1 MHSLGF
7 QAQYKGR
14 LFALGVLLSATFVAC
29 ESSKQYFVPSV
40 FASVPI
46 PYETRFLATENPIS
60 ESNKWINGQ
69 SIGLDWANVQT
80 KDGLA
85 FSTESG
91 KGEYRDATAILA
103 GVWKP
108 DQAAQAVV
116 HTVHQDSKLF
126 EEVELRL
133 RTVVSPHRITGYEVN
148 FRCTADGSQYVQI
161 VRWNGPLGKFSYI
174 ANGKGPG
181 LRDGDIVKA
190 TIVGSRIVA
199 YINGRQVVEG
209 KDDTFKSGSPGVGFY
224 NQGGTTENDKDF
236 GFSSFRAEEIV
247 D

>member
-1 MHSLGF
+1 MKPGF
-7 QAQYKGR
+7 
-14 LFALGVLLSATFVAC
+14 S
-29 ESSKQYFVPSV
+29 
-40 FASVPI
+40 
-46 PYETRFLATENPIS
+46 TENPIS

-69 SIGLDWANVQT
+69 
-80 KDGLA
+80 
-85 FSTESG
+85 
-91 KGEYRDATAILA
+91 
-103 GVWKP
+103 
-108 DQAAQAVV
+108 
-116 HTVHQDSKLF
+116 
-126 EEVELRL
+126 
-133 RTVVSPHRITGYEVN
+133 
-148 FRCTADGSQYVQI
+148 
-161 VRWNGPLGKFSYI
+161 LGKFSYI

-209 KDDTFKSGSPGVGFY
+209 KDDTFKSGSLGVGFY

>member
-7 QAQYKGR
+7 QAQHKRRR
-14 LFALGVLLSATFVAC
+14 LAFGVLLSAAFVAC
-29 ESSKQYFVPSV
+29 GSSKEHFVPAA

-46 PYETRFLATENPIS
+46 PYETRFLVSENPIS
-60 ESNKWINGQ
+60 EGNKWINGQ

-80 KDGLA
+80 EEGLA
-85 FSTESG
+85 FSSESG

-108 DQAAQAVV
+108 DQAAQAAV
-116 HTVHQDSKLF
+116 HTVHQDSRLF

-133 RTVVSPHRITGYEVN
+133 RTAVSPHRITGYEVN

-161 VRWNGPLGKFSYI
+161 VRRNGPLGKFSYI
-174 ANGKGPG
+174 ADGKGPG

-190 TIVGSRIVA
+190 TIVGNRIVA
-199 YINGRQVVEG
+199 YITGRQVVEG
-209 KDDTFKSGSPGVGFY
+209 K
-224 NQGGTTENDKDF
+224 
-236 GFSSFRAEEIV
+236 
-247 D
+247 